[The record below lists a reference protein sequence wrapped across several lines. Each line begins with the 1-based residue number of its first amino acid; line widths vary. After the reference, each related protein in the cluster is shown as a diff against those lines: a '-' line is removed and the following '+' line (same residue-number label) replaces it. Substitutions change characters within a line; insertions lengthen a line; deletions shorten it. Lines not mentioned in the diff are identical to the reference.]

1 MRLLVIEDDPSF
13 RKTLSAVLR
22 RVMPD
27 ASFDLDMCSSL
38 MEAKQYLEA
47 NPTDIILLDMMLPG
61 GNGMDILR
69 AFPQAEFSVICMTAQ
84 EINLELQREVMAHGA
99 AAMLWKPFGA
109 EDLKET
115 LQHVIKMRLKVLNKP
130 IGVVGEFTAAT
141 EEADNQTLHIPTDEG
156 VLHIPFEEIIC
167 LEADNNYTTI
177 HRTESKPVTTRAFL
191 SGYEPILPSADFF
204 RVNRSFIV
212 RKHYIH
218 EIHLKERKIT
228 LQENVVQKPIIVAH
242 SKMKLLRRWRKELR
256 QRLQKKGTAGGG
268 VNVEGTVLSF
278 EC

>member
-13 RKTLSAVLR
+13 RKTLSAVLQ

-27 ASFDLDMCSSL
+27 ADFDLDMCGSL
-38 MEAKQYLEA
+38 MEAKQYLEV
-47 NPTDIILLDMMLPG
+47 NPTDIILLDMMLSG

-84 EINLELQREVMAHGA
+84 EINLGLQREVMAHGA
-99 AAMLWKPFGA
+99 AAMLWKPFDA
-109 EDLKET
+109 EELKET

-130 IGVVGEFTAAT
+130 IGAADEFTAGA
-141 EEADNQTLHIPTDEG
+141 EETDDQTLHIPTDEG
-156 VLHIPFEEIIC
+156 VLHIPFEEITC

-177 HRTESKPVTTRAFL
+177 HRAESRPVTTRAFL

-212 RKHYIH
+212 QKHHIH

-228 LQENVVQKPIIVAH
+228 LQNVVQKPIIVAH
-242 SKMKLLRRWRKELR
+242 SKMKQLRAWRKELL
-256 QRLQKKGTAGGG
+256 QRLQKKGIAGGKR
-268 VNVEGTVLSF
+268 
-278 EC
+278 